1 MRNKLSQAAPC
12 TQNFHDYVGTVK
24 AEGSIVSMET
34 FTYRIHP
41 RGTTQL
47 IHIPYK
53 MDFNGGFRMLY
64 ESRGSSATLIS
75 DEENESTEKNTCGT
89 KVRVL

>member
-41 RGTTQL
+41 WGTTQL

>member
-41 RGTTQL
+41 WGTTQL

-53 MDFNGGFRMLY
+53 MGGSECCMKA
-64 ESRGSSATLIS
+64 EGAAPH
-75 DEENESTEKNTCGT
+75 
-89 KVRVL
+89 